1 MQGNILLVDD
11 ACREEVKNALPGTL
25 LKRRW
30 PPTEFALGRR
40 NRSPSIWTMRFTR
53 SQASS
58 VGLEV
63 VELAQSFLRAV
74 NRADCIELC
83 SEPQLHVGCAVK

>member
-11 ACREEVKNALPGTL
+11 ACREEIKNALPGTL

-40 NRSPSIWTMRFTR
+40 NLPVDLDYALH
-53 SQASS
+53 QK
-58 VGLEV
+58 LD
-63 VELAQSFLRAV
+63 ELSW
-74 NRADCIELC
+74 
-83 SEPQLHVGCAVK
+83 S